1 MPELPEVQT
10 IVSDLAPLL
19 PGLSVVRA
27 SYVGKLGQEL
37 LRKSRVDLALSLP
50 GKKVTAVRRL
60 AKQVVMDLDSGEYLI
75 FHLKITGRL
84 LLRNEEDVPDEFTRL
99 IIELSG
105 GSSSAKAPSFAKAS
119 DDKPEDK
126 RELRFTDRNG
136 FADAYLVT
144 NTELDQVAGKYGL
157 EALDEKLTVA
167 RFYELILGSTEPT
180 VKETLLNQK
189 IISGVGNI
197 YADEALFLAKIHP
210 TVRSKQVT
218 EEQAE
223 RLLAAVRQVLNE
235 GLRDRGTTIDS
246 YVDPFGNPGKHQEN
260 LRVYGRS
267 GKSCLVCGATI
278 EYTEVGGRRT
288 FFCPQC
294 QSLPQLSL
302 F

>member
-10 IVSDLAPLL
+10 IVNDLKPLL
-19 PGLSVVRA
+19 PGVGIVRA
-27 SYVGKLGQEL
+27 DYIGKLGHEL

-50 GKKVTAVRRL
+50 RKKITDVRRL
-60 AKQVVMDLDSGEYLI
+60 AKQVVLDLDSGEYI
-75 FHLKITGRL
+75 VFHLKITGRL
-84 LLRNEEDVPDEFTRL
+84 LLRDKGYKEDEFTRL
-99 IIELSG
+99 LIELDNG
-105 GSSSAKAPSFAKAS
+105 K
-119 DDKPEDK
+119 
-126 RELRFTDRNG
+126 ELRFTDRNG

-144 NTELDQVAGKYGL
+144 NSELDQIAARYGP
-157 EALDEKLTVA
+157 EALDERLAVKE
-167 RFYELILGSTEPT
+167 FHNLIVNSSEPT
-180 VKETLLNQK
+180 VKETLLQQK
-189 IISGVGNI
+189 IVSGVGNI
-197 YADEALFLAKIHP
+197 YADEALLLAKVHP
-210 TVRSKQVT
+210 TFRAKQVA

-223 RLLAAVRQVLNE
+223 RLLDATRQVLRE

-267 GKSCLVCGATI
+267 GKPCPVCGTTI

>member
-27 SYVGKLGQEL
+27 NYVGKLGQEL

-50 GKKVTAVRRL
+50 GKKITAVRRL
-60 AKQVVMDLDSGEYLI
+60 AKQGGMGLDSGEDLI

-84 LLRNEEDVPDEFTRL
+84 LLREKGGKEDEFTRL
-99 IIELSG
+99 IIELSD
-105 GSSSAKAPSFAKAS
+105 GSSSAKAPSFAKASPSAKATDDRS

-144 NTELDQVAGKYGL
+144 NAELDQVAGQYGL

-167 RFYELILGSTEPT
+167 RIDELILGSMEPT

-197 YADEALFLAKIHP
+197 YADEALFLAQIHP
-210 TVRSKQVT
+210 IVRSKQVT
-218 EEQAE
+218 EEQAG
-223 RLLAAVRQVLNE
+223 RLLAAVREVL
-235 GLRDRGTTIDS
+235 
-246 YVDPFGNPGKHQEN
+246 Y
-260 LRVYGRS
+260 
-267 GKSCLVCGATI
+267 
-278 EYTEVGGRRT
+278 RRT
-288 FFCPQC
+288 LDFGP
-294 QSLPQLSL
+294 SIETYLRPILNIL
-302 F
+302 